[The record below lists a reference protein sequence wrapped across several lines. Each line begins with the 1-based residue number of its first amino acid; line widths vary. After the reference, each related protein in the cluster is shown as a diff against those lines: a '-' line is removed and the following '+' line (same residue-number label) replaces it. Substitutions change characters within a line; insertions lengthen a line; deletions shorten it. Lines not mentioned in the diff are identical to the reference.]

1 MDTKEFQVDYLKP
14 LYTLTIGEFMELN
27 RQMVRSLLLEHIP
40 KPSQEDKEEH
50 FNIRQCAKFL
60 GCSLVSIHSYKKRGL
75 PYYRIGRKVLF
86 KKSEVLD
93 FMKTAFKKKVYKP
106 NV

>member
-1 MDTKEFQVDYLKP
+1 MSDLLKP
-14 LYTLTIGEFMELN
+14 LYTLTIGEFLELTKRTVHTVISEN
-27 RQMVRSLLLEHIP
+27 
-40 KPSQEDKEEH
+40 KPEPVPADKEEH
-50 FNIRQCAKFL
+50 FNIRQCAQFL
-60 GCSLVSIHSYKKRGL
+60 GCTLVSIHNYKKRGL